1 MNRGRT
7 ALLALLAALSPPGC
21 AEPPPP
27 AAPSAIGREAVMPD
41 SGAPDT
47 GGPDAAADVANA
59 ADTAAGRCLSP
70 DDTPDEVFGG
80 PWVSFY
86 VPPYNGDS
94 GVSSGP
100 QWAFRPKGLPAISS
114 DGARLLY
121 PRTDESMG
129 APPSMDLVVE
139 QIRDQ
144 RVLSATPLLDVTAFR
159 AAHAATPDLEGRRS
173 AFDSLKRRM
182 IARVKDVN
190 ATLDTEGWQP
200 LTLCTIDV
208 AASDTNPWCAM
219 TEQQIQCGN
228 AVRLVYA
235 EPRLDIWMG
244 GRKATSQRLARAGAP
259 QAELGKGH
267 ATIPVRGCFG
277 KAFLDAARGIVLVQM
292 SYACHGAGGDG
303 CGATSAWSTIALHAK
318 PGAAATA
325 PKAPVGDTCPAGT
338 VAIPAG
344 SFTMGSPD
352 GNDDER
358 PPHEAKVGAFCLDT
372 REVTVA
378 DYRACL
384 AAGRCFTP
392 RASRLAGLGAWEA
405 PVEETTCNFAVR
417 GREGH
422 PMNCVPSSFAAEYC
436 DWSGKRLPSEVEW
449 ELAARGA
456 EGRRYPWGDA
466 APGAGMCW
474 NKAPP
479 GTCVAGSS
487 AGDASP
493 LGLLDM
499 AANVREWTST
509 TYAHYDGCM
518 EQQAFVTRGGSFE
531 ANKPEA
537 LRGAA
542 RTSES
547 PARRAGDVGF
557 RCAKKR

>member
-1 MNRGRT
+1 MNRRRT
-7 ALLALLAALSPPGC
+7 ALLALIAALTPPGC
-21 AEPPPP
+21 AGPPPP
-27 AAPSAIGREAVMPD
+27 AAPSAIGLEAVTRD

-47 GGPDAAADVANA
+47 GSPDAAAADADA
-59 ADTAAGRCLSP
+59 AEAATGRCLSP

-80 PWVSFY
+80 AWVSFY
-86 VPPYNGDS
+86 APPYNGDS

-100 QWAFRPKGLPAISS
+100 PWGFRPQGLPAISS

-121 PRTDESMG
+121 YRIDESMG
-129 APPSMDLVVE
+129 APPSLDLVVE
-139 QIRDQ
+139 RIQDQ
-144 RVLSATPLLDVTAFR
+144 HVLSATPLLDVTAFR
-159 AAHAATPDLEGRRS
+159 AAHAVAEDLEGRRS
-173 AFDSLKRRM
+173 AFDALKRRT
-182 IARVKDVN
+182 IARVRDVN
-190 ATLDTEGWQP
+190 ATLDAEGWQS
-200 LTLCTIDV
+200 LTPCTIDV

-219 TEQQIQCGN
+219 TEQQIQCGS
-228 AVRLVYA
+228 AVRLAYA
-235 EPRLDIWMG
+235 EPRLDLWMG
-244 GRKATSQRLARAGAP
+244 GRKATSRRLARAGTP
-259 QAELGKGH
+259 RPELGNGH
-267 ATIPVRGCFG
+267 AAIPVRGCFG
-277 KAFLDAARGIVLVQM
+277 KAFFDAARGLVLAQM

-303 CGATSAWSTIALHAK
+303 CGATSPWSTIALPSK
-318 PGAAATA
+318 SGAAAA
-325 PKAPVGDTCPAGT
+325 PKAAAKDTCPAGT

-358 PPHEAKVGAFCLDT
+358 PPHEKKVGAFCLDT

-392 RASRLAGLGAWEA
+392 RTSRLAGLGAWEA
-405 PVEETTCNFAVR
+405 PAEETTCNFTVR
-417 GREGH
+417 GRDGH
-422 PMNCVPSSFAAEYC
+422 PMNCIPSSFAAEYC
-436 DWSGKRLPSEVEW
+436 NWSGKRLPSEAEW

-466 APGAGMCW
+466 APGVEMCW
-474 NKAPP
+474 NKASS
-479 GTCVAGSS
+479 GTCAAGSS
-487 AGDASP
+487 AADASP
-493 LGLLDM
+493 LGVLDM
-499 AANVREWTST
+499 AGNVREWTST
-509 TYAHYDGCM
+509 TYALYDGCM

-557 RCAKKR
+557 RCAMTK